1 MRRLCPGPAPWAHR
15 HTVPP
20 VRTRARSRKRPGRIR
35 GEASGNEHV
44 EPNQREPS
52 AEEVSSPQFRNLG
65 DAAAAKSEHRLDEG
79 LEFLVRGASLIA
91 AKPRLCNHHSHATGY
106 SPPPVS
112 FWRPLPGILVRQNGT
127 PFLSLQNA
135 ADVGSC
141 CVFVR
146 VLSRHP
152 SSHSRAPALGVW
164 AARSSAAKVRNR
176 RRLQD
181 SQLLQRW
188 VSISHTSLTLE
199 PTVVIGL
206 KRPAACGHLHPFCSS
221 KPILCTG
228 QNWLQ
233 PAAPS

>member
-91 AKPRLCNHHSHATGY
+91 AKPRLCTVLIIHM
-106 SPPPVS
+106 
-112 FWRPLPGILVRQNGT
+112 LKILVRQNGT

>member
-79 LEFLVRGASLIA
+79 LEFLVTGASLIA

-112 FWRPLPGILVRQNGT
+112 FYRVYSCDKTGLHSCPFRTPRTLARAVCLCVCCLGIHHRT
-127 PFLSLQNA
+127 A
-135 ADVGSC
+135 
-141 CVFVR
+141 
-146 VLSRHP
+146 
-152 SSHSRAPALGVW
+152 
-164 AARSSAAKVRNR
+164 
-176 RRLQD
+176 
-181 SQLLQRW
+181 
-188 VSISHTSLTLE
+188 
-199 PTVVIGL
+199 
-206 KRPAACGHLHPFCSS
+206 GHLHLEYGRPDLRQQKSGIAGDFKTRNSCSAGS
-221 KPILCTG
+221 QFHTHH
-228 QNWLQ
+228 
-233 PAAPS
+233 